1 MDIQQQ
7 IFGLMAAAKEQQET
21 VEAATREL
29 EARLRELKEERGKF
43 EKAIQKAADKIL
55 GRAVESAIDRLDQ
68 ASLDFKLKF
77 VIWTLLSGAAT
88 GGMVFIILKLF
99 Y

>member
-43 EKAIQKAADKIL
+43 EKAIQKA
-55 GRAVESAIDRLDQ
+55 EQ
-68 ASLDFKLKF
+68 
-77 VIWTLLSGAAT
+77 
-88 GGMVFIILKLF
+88 
-99 Y
+99 

>member
-1 MDIQQQ
+1 
-7 IFGLMAAAKEQQET
+7 MAAAKKQQET

-29 EARLRELKEERGKF
+29 EGRLRELKEERGKF
-43 EKAIQKAADKIL
+43 ERAIQDAADKIL
-55 GRAVESAIDRLDQ
+55 GRAVEGAIDRLNQ

-88 GGMVFIILKLF
+88 GGMVFIILKFL
-99 Y
+99 